1 MGESHVHTD
10 CCYVFSKEHEQRRER
25 LKKRSKFQVQL
36 LQQRRQ
42 FPFEV
47 KNPPPPPTS
56 PNKTVYVSPKAN
68 VALTQKTMNGNV
80 ELRKPCTGT
89 ITNCYVIHDYDF
101 AWSRDTK

>member
-1 MGESHVHTD
+1 MYTQTAAT
-10 CCYVFSKEHEQRRER
+10 FSQKSMNNAER
-25 LKKRSKFQVQL
+25 LKAFQVQL

-89 ITNCYVIHDYDF
+89 IKNCYVIHDYDF